1 MEITRNKADKYQGLF
16 NYLNEQYGINPTIE
30 GMDDLILEVDKAKQ
44 LILSGVVKSFTAEE
58 VGNML
63 VNKFTTIEEAIAFF
77 DSKK

>member
-44 LILSGVVKSFTAEE
+44 LILSGVVGSGKTCNCGSGES
-58 VGNML
+58 NYH
-63 VNKFTTIEEAIAFF
+63 
-77 DSKK
+77 KKIGCRECC